1 MHPNSILHSG
11 VLEQYFPKDHVP
23 IFTSENSE
31 AILEHADHQKPHR
44 KRLSE
49 SEKELREERL
59 AKGEAFGFETA
70 QNRLRET
77 LLGNYSV
84 IGFIGFDTRRRY
96 KMFHA
101 VALAILSNEAESIM
115 IELPYDVIPSRTESG
130 LLVLS
135 NERTIAGPDGEQ
147 EITNKADMDR
157 FMRLISLR
165 WEEQAHLFL
174 HP

>member
-1 MHPNSILHSG
+1 
-11 VLEQYFPKDHVP
+11 
-23 IFTSENSE
+23 
-31 AILEHADHQKPHR
+31 
-44 KRLSE
+44 
-49 SEKELREERL
+49 
-59 AKGEAFGFETA
+59 
-70 QNRLRET
+70 
-77 LLGNYSV
+77 
-84 IGFIGFDTRRRY
+84 
-96 KMFHA
+96 
-101 VALAILSNEAESIM
+101 M